1 MRRNELKKLL
11 DSSQSSQIKKALLF
25 IYDNLGQSQK
35 KEIDPALT
43 ALLADREE
51 PLASLIEQ
59 AETFCRKAEQGAYAR
74 AAWQKEAQTIYVNLY
89 KANTEETVEPMT
101 LFFRTMTSGL
111 FFPLFMDA
119 SDPFAAL
126 KTSQAAMFD
135 EIVFRILDG
144 GKTRSR
150 MNRVLDLYCT
160 ARTKEKETFV
170 YFAASVVNDL
180 KTMAA
185 KDIMR
190 ELIDQRKGEE
200 ENERLAFLHLLLD
213 HALDE
218 AEEKITDLSQET
230 IPDLLYRLALIDQ
243 NDLWCLVY
251 EHARGKRQLV
261 LSAHMQ
267 ATYEQLKKR

>member
-1 MRRNELKKLL
+1 
-11 DSSQSSQIKKALLF
+11 
-25 IYDNLGQSQK
+25 
-35 KEIDPALT
+35 
-43 ALLADREE
+43 
-51 PLASLIEQ
+51 
-59 AETFCRKAEQGAYAR
+59 
-74 AAWQKEAQTIYVNLY
+74 
-89 KANTEETVEPMT
+89 
-101 LFFRTMTSGL
+101 
-111 FFPLFMDA
+111 
-119 SDPFAAL
+119 
-126 KTSQAAMFD
+126 MFD
-135 EIVFRILDG
+135 EIVFRILDS

-160 ARTKEKETFV
+160 TRTKEKETFV

-251 EHARGKRQLV
+251 EHARGELQLV